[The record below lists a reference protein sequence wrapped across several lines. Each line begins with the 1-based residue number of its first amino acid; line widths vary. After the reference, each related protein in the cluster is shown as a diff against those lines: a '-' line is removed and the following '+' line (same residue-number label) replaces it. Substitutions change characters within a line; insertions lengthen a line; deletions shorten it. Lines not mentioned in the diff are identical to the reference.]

1 MQAWFNKQS
10 RLVQF
15 LLLLIPVVNWLVELF
30 VRGEK
35 FFKEGGIVNLLMLI
49 VAIFSFGILGWID
62 LVWTL
67 LFNHLVLA

>member
-15 LLLLIPVVNWLVELF
+15 LLLLIPVVNWLFELF

-62 LVWTL
+62 LVLTL